1 MLWVSVRVGEVL
13 LVLAPTQQ
21 DYGAWWAT
29 AAHSFSARQ
38 LAFSASFSSA
48 VPSGHSCPQLLGA
61 VQEQCV
67 ATAKCTKLLTH
78 LSAQVLISTLE
89 CFIRA
94 GDTKVLFC
102 LLPQGCL
109 QLWDVH
115 LITTALDAAKFSPG
129 QMAPFT
135 FCRSSAQWDI
145 SSFMKRIMESW
156 ASQASC
162 SVAATHSSRIFR
174 LFSLAWRRVANSCSS
189 ADQFSSSVHLA
200 CCCRDCSWCARV
212 LREGKRRK
220 EDEDERKDKQEKK
233 IGVYYDAGDSPL
245 CFFW

>member
-1 MLWVSVRVGEVL
+1 MGVGALGVCEGWRGAFGTCSDTAGLWGLVGNSCSFFLSETVSLLCKLFFCSSKWPFLSTASWSCTGTVRGNG
-13 LVLAPTQQ
+13 QM
-21 DYGAWWAT
+21 Y
-29 AAHSFSARQ
+29 
-38 LAFSASFSSA
+38 
-48 VPSGHSCPQLLGA
+48 
-61 VQEQCV
+61 
-67 ATAKCTKLLTH
+67 KLLTH

-200 CCCRDCSWCARV
+200 CCCRDCS
-212 LREGKRRK
+212 
-220 EDEDERKDKQEKK
+220 
-233 IGVYYDAGDSPL
+233 
-245 CFFW
+245 